1 MDGGSLPTFDV
12 EALHARLRERI
23 AEVQPPIVSELMRVF
38 LEISVLPCV
47 LRLWSLE
54 FAFDE
59 DDGRIARMEA
69 RFAKQD
75 AAHRD
80 LDELDDLRGYEVQIL
95 LPKIIPPRP
104 ASEDAATTTDGDET
118 PPTPSALVA
127 RFQRA
132 LVDLGSYRSVETIEA
147 RSATVLLV

>member
-1 MDGGSLPTFDV
+1 MDGGPLPTFDV
-12 EALHARLRERI
+12 AALHARLRERI
-23 AEVQPPIVSELMRVF
+23 AEVQPPVVADLMRVF
-38 LEISVLPCV
+38 LEVSVLPCE

-69 RFAKQD
+69 RFAKPD

-95 LPKIIPPRP
+95 LPKIIPNRAP
-104 ASEDAATTTDGDET
+104 AEDVATTTDAEESA
-118 PPTPSALVA
+118 PTPRTLVT
-127 RFQRA
+127 RFLRA
-132 LVDLGSYRSVETIEA
+132 LADLGSYRSIETVEA